1 MFKNTMNVNRFL
13 FDIYHRTPVFKDYL
27 GVRIQRITGVQIPA
41 YKSNPCFFLSRELG
55 KSADELIATQQYRH
69 CKIYLKNRDF
79 MFLDYIVKKE
89 FNTLEDW
96 VADCG
101 ATMNDIM
108 YGFNKFDGVRSY
120 VTLQQLISYLAPQD
134 VEEVTNFMRR
144 LNVTGLTLQS
154 VLVVKKD
161 PVMVQTY
168 SDFMKE

>member
-1 MFKNTMNVNRFL
+1 
-13 FDIYHRTPVFKDYL
+13 
-27 GVRIQRITGVQIPA
+27 
-41 YKSNPCFFLSRELG
+41 
-55 KSADELIATQQYRH
+55 
-69 CKIYLKNRDF
+69 

-120 VTLQQLISYLAPQD
+120 VTLQQLISYLATQD

-144 LNVTGLTLQS
+144 LNVTGLTIQS